1 MHGLVRT
8 DLNLQQCL
16 GCCGWSWPP
25 RSGLCAAHSSCR
37 RQQPSEPLQAKPEET
52 VPAQTVCVG
61 VLETDN
67 YWERQ
72 ENIYPLLQSVL
83 RRQGDSPSFSLLID
97 FNYSKLFL
105 SLIKYQYDTILLQVS
120 QCLLSYLNM
129 NSWAAGACSAFTS
142 TQQDLAVH
150 SKACTTARLF

>member
-1 MHGLVRT
+1 MPGLLWLELTSPVRAVCST
-8 DLNLQQCL
+8 LELQETATF
-16 GCCGWSWPP
+16 
-25 RSGLCAAHSSCR
+25 R
-37 RQQPSEPLQAKPEET
+37 AKPEET

-72 ENIYPLLQSVL
+72 ENVYPLLQSVL

-105 SLIKYQYDTILLQVS
+105 SLLKYQYDTILLQVS